1 MSNILEV
8 WNITGAII
16 AAFGGAGVIV
26 IALSSWLGKVWASR
40 LMEKE
45 KAEHSKE
52 LEKLKSD
59 FTQDTEKYK
68 LQLKKSEL
76 FFEKQYHA
84 ATEFGKFYFTFMPKR
99 ENEFEEWEDAARQI
113 TSGFRE
119 YRRVLTEFEMS
130 YNILFDE
137 KFIPLVNDCQNII
150 QSYYDDKSKHDRE
163 EQDEKLWDDKRWVH
177 GDRFYKKLTELYT
190 YIKESVASQVKY

>member
-1 MSNILEV
+1 MFNVSDI

-26 IALSSWLGKVWASR
+26 VALSSWLGKVWASR

-45 KAEHSKE
+45 KAEYSKE
-52 LEKLKSD
+52 LEKLKSE

-76 FFEKQYHA
+76 FFEKQYNA

-99 ENEFEEWEDAARQI
+99 ENEFDEWEDSTRQI
-113 TSGFRE
+113 THGFNE
-119 YRRVLTEFEMS
+119 YYRVLTEFEMS

-137 KFIPLVNDCQNII
+137 KFIPLVNQCQNII
-150 QSYYDDKSKHDRE
+150 QNYRDNKSKHDRKE
-163 EQDEKLWDDKRWVH
+163 LDEQLWDDKRWEY
-177 GDRFYKKLTELYT
+177 GDKFYIKLTDLYT
-190 YIKESVASQVKY
+190 YIKASVASQVKY